1 MKNPGKAASQ
11 AAATH
16 RPNAEAI
23 AARAYEIF
31 VARGGEPGRD
41 LEDWLQAERELAEQS
56 AGTKLQHP
64 VLVP

>member
-11 AAATH
+11 AATTH
-16 RPNAEAI
+16 RPNDEAI

-31 VARGGEPGRD
+31 VARGGEPGKD

-56 AGTKLQHP
+56 ANPKLHAA
-64 VLVP
+64 LAR